1 MKTFEEKM
9 QRLEEIVNLLDSD
22 KTSLDD
28 SIKLYEEGLGLTKE
42 LEKQLKSFEEKI
54 ENIGKENEWKLWKIS
69 NR

>member
-54 ENIGKENEWKLWKIS
+54 ENIRKENEWKLWKIS
-69 NR
+69 YR

>member
-9 QRLEEIVNLLDSD
+9 QGLEEIINLLDSD

-54 ENIGKENEWKLWKIS
+54 ENIGKENE
-69 NR
+69 